1 MKKTINLFVDM
12 DGTVAK
18 FYYKKD
24 YLERMYEQGYFENL
38 PLYAMAKHIDAF
50 AKKDTCVNV
59 YILSACVNSPYCEQ
73 EKVAWLLK
81 NMPNINPKNFIF
93 TKVGESKKQKVAL
106 TVDNMQDYINIL
118 LDDYTLNL
126 EQWEYNENANINM
139 VGIKFLNG
147 LNDTTKTWQGQ
158 KVKTFK
164 QLEQI
169 IQKLA
174 MYGVDYTF

>member
-18 FYYKKD
+18 FYYKKN
-24 YLERMYEQGYFENL
+24 YLEKMYEQGYFRNL
-38 PLYAMAKHIDAF
+38 PIYAMAKHIDEF

-59 YILSACVNSPYCEQ
+59 YILSACVNSPYCEE
-73 EKVAWLLK
+73 EKVAWLLE

-93 TKVGESKKQKVAL
+93 TKVGESKVQKIINNIEI
-106 TVDNMQDYINIL
+106 DNVNCLNIL

-126 EQWEYNENANINM
+126 EQWETDNNYI
-139 VGIKFLNG
+139 GIKFLNG
-147 LNDTTKTWQGQ
+147 MNDTTKTWKGG

-164 QLEQI
+164 QLEEI

-174 MYGVDYTF
+174 MYGNN

>member
-24 YLERMYEQGYFENL
+24 CLEKMYEQGYFENL
-38 PLYAMAKHIDAF
+38 PLYAIAKKIDAF
-50 AKKDTCVNV
+50 AKLDTCVNV

-73 EKVAWLLK
+73 EKTEWLLK

-93 TKVGESKKQKVAL
+93 TKVGESKAQKIAL
-106 TVDNMQDYINIL
+106 TVDSIENYINIL
-118 LDDYTLNL
+118 LDDYTPNL
-126 EQWEYNENANINM
+126 ENWISKSNNM
-139 VGIKFLNG
+139 VGVKFLNG
-147 LNDTTKTWQGQ
+147 INDTTKSWKGL
-158 KVKTFK
+158 KIKTFG
-164 QLEQI
+164 QLEEI

-174 MYGVDYTF
+174 MYGNN